1 MSASKGWVIAVDGE
15 AMTEEEA
22 REVAEAISRKK
33 GMKLYLA
40 EIKEEINEKGQVK
53 EWEK

>member
-1 MSASKGWVIAVDGE
+1 MSVSKGWVIAVDGE

-22 REVAEAISRKK
+22 REVAEAISKKK

-40 EIKEEINEKGQVK
+40 EIKEKIVPEGKSEK
-53 EWEK
+53 

>member
-22 REVAEAISRKK
+22 REVAEAIFKKK

-40 EIKEEINEKGQVK
+40 EIKEEITMEGKSEK
-53 EWEK
+53 